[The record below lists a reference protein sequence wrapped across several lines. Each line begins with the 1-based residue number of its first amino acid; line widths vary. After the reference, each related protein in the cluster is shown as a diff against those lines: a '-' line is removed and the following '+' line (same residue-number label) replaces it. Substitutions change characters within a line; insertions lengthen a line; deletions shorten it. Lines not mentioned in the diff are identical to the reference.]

1 MATTTRNKHR
11 QMLKEAEEAAAKE
24 KSLVQVTT
32 DESENDSSY
41 LYEYESGIL
50 SDKSFITIQ
59 ETSENTIPDMSGL
72 NIIDDN
78 VEINEQTSIIIDDTE
93 INNQSSKK
101 ERQPPSKVTK
111 PRTSWV
117 WKFFK
122 LNEDNTKTICQIDGC
137 DKMLAWCGSP
147 SSMKTHLLGVH
158 QISKTVAMR
167 YQEEELEKLT
177 KSDDTIKPYDP
188 SKQESL
194 TKNVMGF
201 VIGTVQPLSIVEDPD
216 FINMI
221 NRFDKRY
228 KIPCTKTLKDRIFTT
243 YEVGKDT
250 LKNQFTQIQYISL
263 TVDAWSSPAHL
274 PYLGITA
281 HWVTSKFEPQEV
293 LLSMEELP
301 YPHSAF
307 EIQDHLFDILHEW
320 DISLKITS
328 IITDNGSNMVKACNN
343 MKIGERIPCAA
354 HTLQL
359 SIGKGLDVIKILIGK
374 CKCLISF
381 LSADKKKQQLK
392 ESQIYL
398 YRQQVMPETDDLLE
412 KKAEKLV
419 CLDVVKANNTR
430 WNSTLYAFE
439 RLIILKAAIQM
450 LKASL
455 MTDTSSY
462 TIRKESE
469 KLEALSPT
477 VYEWKIIKEL
487 VELLNPFEEATRL
500 LSGSKYPSIG
510 FTYPIMHNL
519 KERLETDFNSFETD
533 EATECQSAILED
545 MVARWE
551 FPQNLCL
558 KGSFFDPRFKS
569 LDFINSQETCDQI
582 VNQLKEEYEILKQD
596 NTDGSPDNN
605 ADELTTMG
613 NFWRKKNAKTVTP
626 IKDEFQHYL
635 NVTELPA
642 LEEYDSLLWWATNK
656 NQYPILHQV
665 AMKYLS
671 IPATS
676 VPSERFF
683 SDAKNLIT
691 PQRTRLDSYL
701 INQLMF
707 LKRNRSYV
715 DIFGEANEYDM

>member
-1 MATTTRNKHR
+1 MATTTRNKHK
-11 QMLKEAEEAAAKE
+11 QMLKEAEEAERE
-24 KSLVQVTT
+24 KSLVQETT
-32 DESENDSSY
+32 DESESDSSY
-41 LYEYESGIL
+41 LFE

-59 ETSENTIPDMSGL
+59 EIDE
-72 NIIDDN
+72 NIISDISELN
-78 VEINEQTSIIIDDTE
+78 IIIDDGIE
-93 INNQSSKK
+93 INKQSLLKK
-101 ERQPPSKVTK
+101 PPTKVTRPK
-111 PRTSWV
+111 TSWV
-117 WKFFK
+117 WKFFQF
-122 LNEDNTKTICQIDGC
+122 NEDNTKTICQINGC
-137 DKMLAWCGSP
+137 KKMLAWCGSP
-147 SSMKTHLLGVH
+147 SSMKTHLLGAH

-167 YQEEELEKLT
+167 YQEEELKELK
-177 KSDDTIKPYDP
+177 KSDDNINPHD
-188 SKQESL
+188 SFKQESL

-201 VIGTVQPLSIVEDPD
+201 VVGTVQPLSIVEDPD

-221 NRFDKRY
+221 NGFDKRY
-228 KIPCTKTLKDRIFTT
+228 KIPCYKTLKDRIFTA

-250 LKNQFTQIQYISL
+250 LKSQFTQIQHISL
-263 TVDAWSSPAHL
+263 TIDAWSSPAHL

-281 HWVTSKFEPQEV
+281 HWLSSKFEPQEV

-307 EIQDHLFDILHEW
+307 EIQDHLFDLLYEW
-320 DISLKITS
+320 EIDSKITA
-328 IITDNGSNMVKACNN
+328 IVTDNASNVKKACNN
-343 MKIGERIPCAA
+343 MRIGERIPCAA

-359 SIGKGLDVIKILIGK
+359 SIGKGLDTIKILIGK
-374 CKCLISF
+374 CKQLISF

-398 YRQQVMPETDDLLE
+398 YRHQAVQETEDLE
-412 KKAEKLV
+412 KKAENLI
-419 CLDVVKANNTR
+419 CLEVVKANNTR

-439 RLIILKAAIQM
+439 RLIILNPAIQM

-455 MTDTSSY
+455 MNDISSY
-462 TIRKESE
+462 IRKEGE
-469 KLEALSPT
+469 KLEALCPT
-477 VYEWKIIKEL
+477 IHEWKIIKEL
-487 VELLNPFEEATRL
+487 VKLLRPFEEATRM

-519 KERLETDFNSFETD
+519 RERLEVDVNSFETN
-533 EATECQSAILED
+533 EATECQKAILED
-545 MVARWE
+545 MVVRWE

-582 VNQLKEEYEILKQD
+582 INQLKEEYEILKQD
-596 NTDGSPDNN
+596 NTDELPDKD

-613 NFWRKKNAKTVTP
+613 SFWKKKNAKTITP

-642 LEEYDSLLWWATNK
+642 LEEYDSFLWWGTNK
-656 NQYPILHQV
+656 NQYPILHQL

-676 VPSERFF
+676 VPSERLF

-707 LKRNRSYV
+707 LKRNRDYV
-715 DIFGEANEYDM
+715 DIFGEADE

>member
-1 MATTTRNKHR
+1 MATTTRNKHK
-11 QMLKEAEEAAAKE
+11 QMLKEAEEAERE
-24 KSLVQVTT
+24 KSLVQETT
-32 DESENDSSY
+32 DESESDSSY
-41 LYEYESGIL
+41 LFE

-59 ETSENTIPDMSGL
+59 EIDENIISDISEL
-72 NIIDDN
+72 NIIIDDSI
-78 VEINEQTSIIIDDTE
+78 EINEQPLL
-93 INNQSSKK
+93 KK
-101 ERQPPSKVTK
+101 ERKPPSRITK
-111 PRTSWV
+111 PKTSWV

-122 LNEDNTKTICQIDGC
+122 LNEDNTKTICQINGC
-137 DKMLAWCGSP
+137 EKMLAWCGSP
-147 SSMKTHLLGVH
+147 SSMKTHLLGAH

-167 YQEEELEKLT
+167 YQEEELKELK
-177 KSDDTIKPYDP
+177 KSDDNINPHD
-188 SKQESL
+188 SFKQESL

-201 VIGTVQPLSIVEDPD
+201 VVGTVQPLSIVEDPD

-221 NRFDKRY
+221 NGFDKRY
-228 KIPCTKTLKDRIFTT
+228 KIPCYKTLKDRIFTA

-250 LKNQFTQIQYISL
+250 LKSQFTQIQHISL
-263 TVDAWSSPAHL
+263 TIDAWSSPAHL
-274 PYLGITA
+274 PYLGVTA
-281 HWVTSKFEPQEV
+281 HWLTPKFEPQEI

-307 EIQDHLFDILHEW
+307 EIQDHLFDLLHEW
-320 DISLKITS
+320 EINLKINA
-328 IITDNGSNMVKACNN
+328 IITDNGSNIKKACNN
-343 MKIGERIPCAA
+343 MRIGEKIPCAA

-359 SIGKGLDVIKILIGK
+359 SIGKGLDTIKILIGK
-374 CKCLISF
+374 CKQLISF

-398 YRQQVMPETDDLLE
+398 YRHQAVQETEDLE
-412 KKAEKLV
+412 KKAENLI
-419 CLDVVKANNTR
+419 CLEVVKANNTR

-439 RLIILKAAIQM
+439 RLIILNPAIQM

-455 MTDTSSY
+455 MNDISSY
-462 TIRKESE
+462 IRKEGE
-469 KLEALSPT
+469 KLEALCPT
-477 VYEWKIIKEL
+477 IHEWKIIKEL
-487 VELLNPFEEATRL
+487 VKLLRPFEEATRM

-519 KERLETDFNSFETD
+519 RERLEVDVNSFETN
-533 EATECQSAILED
+533 EATECQKAILED
-545 MVARWE
+545 MVVRWE

-582 VNQLKEEYEILKQD
+582 INQLKEEYEILKQD
-596 NTDGSPDNN
+596 NTDELPDKD

-613 NFWRKKNAKTVTP
+613 SFWKKKNAKTITP

-642 LEEYDSLLWWATNK
+642 LEEYDSFLWWGTNK
-656 NQYPILHQV
+656 NQYPILHQL

-676 VPSERFF
+676 VPSERLF

-707 LKRNRSYV
+707 LKRNRDYV
-715 DIFGEANEYDM
+715 DIFGKADE